1 MSMWPNK
8 GEPDRRPALGGEYQR
23 IEPTAPRE
31 PVVPAEAVG
40 ALRIVVHGS

>member
-1 MSMWPNK
+1 MWPNK
-8 GEPDRRPALGGEYQR
+8 GDADRRPALGSAYRR

-31 PVVPAEAVG
+31 PAVPAEAVG